1 MRNCIPEE
9 TLQAWFD
16 GELADNEAATVAAH
30 LIECLNC
37 AEEARTVEAENLIV
51 SKGLAFEFEATI
63 PTERLRERVATVVAG
78 FQHAGISAGQ
88 LSLSQRA
95 RELFSSFRPLA
106 YASIVIAV
114 LLGAFV
120 TFISWKKEQ
129 TTTAPPEV
137 VRNEPV
143 NVPSSNATASNE
155 TPTTPNASAVSP
167 TKRKGRR
174 SIAIKRSRTDEPD
187 AFSLAW
193 QQRQYDY
200 AISRLDEAIRVQPAM
215 RPSVQVEYAYN
226 MAVID
231 NAIATGRTVARRNP
245 RDPYATQFLLDAYQ
259 SKVDLM
265 NQIANPRVRDE

>member
-37 AEEARTVEAENLIV
+37 AEGARTVEAENLIV
-51 SKGLAFEFEATI
+51 SNGLAIKFEGTI
-63 PTERLRERVATVVAG
+63 PTERLRQRVVTAVAG
-78 FQHAGISAGQ
+78 LQYANMSRARPT
-88 LSLSQRA
+88 LSQRA

-106 YASIVIAV
+106 YASIAAAV
-114 LLGAFV
+114 LLAGFVAFL
-120 TFISWKKEQ
+120 SLKKER
-129 TTTAPPEV
+129 TLTAPTETVQSDP
-137 VRNEPV
+137 R
-143 NVPSSNATASNE
+143 NVPLAIAAASNE
-155 TPTTPNASAVSP
+155 KQPKPDASLLP
-167 TKRKGRR
+167 TKRKARR
-174 SIAIKRSRTDEPD
+174 STAIKRSRNYEPD

-200 AISRLDEAIRVQPAM
+200 AIAQLDAAIKIQPAS
-215 RPSVQVEYAYN
+215 PTSVQVEYAYN
-226 MAVID
+226 MAVLD

-245 RDPYATQFLLDAYQ
+245 KDPHATQFLLDAYQ

-265 NQIANPRVRDE
+265 NQVANARVQEE

>member
-16 GELADNEAATVAAH
+16 GELPDNEAATVAAH
-30 LIECLNC
+30 LIECLKC
-37 AEEARTVEAENLIV
+37 AEGARTVEAENLIV
-51 SKGLAFEFEATI
+51 SKGLATEFEATI
-63 PTERLRERVATVVAG
+63 PTDRLRERVATAVAG
-78 FQHAGISAGQ
+78 FQNAGISTAR
-88 LSLSQRA
+88 LPLSQRA
-95 RELFSSFRPLA
+95 RELFSSLRPLA

-114 LLGAFV
+114 LLGGFV
-120 TFISWKKEQ
+120 TFISLKKEQ
-129 TTTAPPEV
+129 NPPEV
-137 VRNEPV
+137 VRREPV
-143 NVPSSNATASNE
+143 KVPSSNATASNE
-155 TPTTPNASAVSP
+155 TPPTDNASAAS
-167 TKRKGRR
+167 TAKRKGRR

-200 AISRLDEAIRVQPAM
+200 AISRLDEAIKVQPAM

-245 RDPYATQFLLDAYQ
+245 RDPHATQFLLDAYQ

-265 NQIANPRVRDE
+265 NQIANPRVREE

>member
-30 LIECLNC
+30 LIECLDC
-37 AEEARTVEAENLIV
+37 AEGARTIEAENLIV
-51 SKGLAFEFEATI
+51 SKALAFEFEATI
-63 PTERLRERVATVVAG
+63 PTERLRERVATAVADL
-78 FQHAGISAGQ
+78 QSAS
-88 LSLSQRA
+88 LSRTRPTLSQRA
-95 RELFSSFRPLA
+95 SELFSSFRPLA

-114 LLGAFV
+114 LLGAFL
-120 TFISWKKEQ
+120 TFVLFKKEQ
-129 TTTAPPEV
+129 TKTAPPEV

-143 NVPSSNATASNE
+143 KVPSSNATPSIE
-155 TPTTPNASAVSP
+155 KPPTPKASASP
-167 TKRKGRR
+167 AKRKSRR

-200 AISRLDEAIRVQPAM
+200 AISRLDEAIRVQPPM
-215 RPSVQVEYAYN
+215 RPSVQVEYTYN
-226 MAVID
+226 MAVLD

-245 RDPYATQFLLDAYQ
+245 NDPYATQFLLDAYQ

-265 NQIANPRVRDE
+265 NQIANPRLRDE

>member
-16 GELADNEAATVAAH
+16 GELADHEAASVAAH

-37 AEEARTVEAENLIV
+37 AEAARTVEAENLIV
-51 SKGLAFEFEATI
+51 SRGLAIEFEGTI
-63 PTERLRERVATVVAG
+63 PTERLRERVATAVADL
-78 FQHAGISAGQ
+78 QYAS
-88 LSLSQRA
+88 LSRARPTLSQRA
-95 RELFSSFRPLA
+95 SELFSSFRPLA

-114 LLGAFV
+114 LLGGFV
-120 TFISWKKEQ
+120 AFISLKKEQ
-129 TTTAPPEV
+129 TTTTPSEI
-137 VRNEPV
+137 VRRDPV
-143 NVPSSNATASNE
+143 RVPSPNATASNE
-155 TPTTPNASAVSP
+155 KPPTHNASDASP
-167 TKRKGRR
+167 AKRKGRR
-174 SIAIKRSRTDEPD
+174 SIAIKRSRADEPN
-187 AFSLAW
+187 ASSLAW

-200 AISRLDEAIRVQPAM
+200 AISRLDEAIKVQPPM